1 VRIAP
6 PLNIARDDL
15 AWAIGEIRRVFRDL
29 ERDLKRAA

>member
-6 PLNIARDDL
+6 PLNIPRDDL
-15 AWAIGEIRRVFRDL
+15 AWALAEIRAVFREL